1 MCGLSQELCI
11 CEEVAK
17 TETRIRVVIE
27 KRKWGKQYTVLQNL
41 DSRDFN
47 LKDMA
52 KQLRT
57 KLACGGTVKNDAI
70 ELQGNHEW
78 QIIKLLTKM
87 GFDPDSIDIT
97 KKF

>member
-1 MCGLSQELCI
+1 
-11 CEEVAK
+11 
-17 TETRIRVVIE
+17 
-27 KRKWGKQYTVLQNL
+27 
-41 DSRDFN
+41 
-47 LKDMA
+47 MA

-78 QIIKLLTKM
+78 QIVKLLTKM